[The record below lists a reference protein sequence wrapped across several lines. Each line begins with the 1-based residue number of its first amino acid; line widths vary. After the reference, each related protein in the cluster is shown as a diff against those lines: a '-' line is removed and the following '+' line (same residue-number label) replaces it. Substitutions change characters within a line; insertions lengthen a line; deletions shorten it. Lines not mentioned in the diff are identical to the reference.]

1 VIIVDTSVWVDFL
14 NGLTNPESQW
24 LDLNLDRV
32 RIGVPT
38 IVLCEVLQGLRD
50 DREAALVHA
59 QLMHFEIVALDDVA
73 LAVDAAQHYRRL
85 RRAGRTVRTTI
96 DLLIATYCIREHHS
110 LLHRDRDFDIFEE
123 RLGLSVIH
131 AADVGAD

>member
-59 QLMHFEIVALDDVA
+59 QLMHLK
-73 LAVDAAQHYRRL
+73 LSRSTTWPSPSTPRNTTVDYGKRDAPC
-85 RRAGRTVRTTI
+85 GRPSI
-96 DLLIATYCIREHHS
+96 S
-110 LLHRDRDFDIFEE
+110 
-123 RLGLSVIH
+123 
-131 AADVGAD
+131 